1 MKMSLKNLFDGTT
14 ETAKQN
20 LVRDGSVVP
29 VVLLITGNKHNPQVG
44 DIIPIQA
51 DSDDEKDQV
60 MRGVQ
65 GLILR
70 RGAFGYI
77 TISESWIII
86 KTTKDP
92 PISVKP
98 SKHPESK
105 EALFVGLFTYDFHKA
120 IAMIFER
127 RGDKIVFTEEIPV
140 APKTELKG
148 RFIEMLPTMN
158 LNGGNLK

>member
-1 MKMSLKNLFDGTT
+1 MKMSLKSLFDASV
-14 ETAKQN
+14 ETAKEN

-44 DIIPIQA
+44 EIIPIEA

-60 MRGVQ
+60 LQAVRGR
-65 GLILR
+65 ILR
-70 RGAFGYI
+70 TGAFGYI
-77 TISESWIII
+77 TINESWIII
-86 KTTKDP
+86 KTKDP

-105 EALFVGLFTYDFHKA
+105 EALFVGLFTFDFHKA

-127 RGDKIVFTEEIPV
+127 RRDKIVFTQEIPV
-140 APKTELKG
+140 APETELAG
-148 RFIEMLPTMN
+148 RFSEMLPIMN
-158 LNGGNLK
+158 